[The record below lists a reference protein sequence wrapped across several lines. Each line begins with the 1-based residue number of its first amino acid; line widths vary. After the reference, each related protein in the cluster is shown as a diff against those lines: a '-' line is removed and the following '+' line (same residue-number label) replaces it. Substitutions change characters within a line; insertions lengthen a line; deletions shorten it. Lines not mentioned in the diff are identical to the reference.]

1 MDATLS
7 QILTEL
13 FRLTAE
19 NSDLRRRLDAIE
31 RHLESLTADNNKK
44 EPANEP

>member
-19 NSDLRRRLDAIE
+19 NNDLRRRLDAIE
-31 RHLESLTADNNKK
+31 RHLESLTADNSQK
-44 EPANEP
+44 ETVHE